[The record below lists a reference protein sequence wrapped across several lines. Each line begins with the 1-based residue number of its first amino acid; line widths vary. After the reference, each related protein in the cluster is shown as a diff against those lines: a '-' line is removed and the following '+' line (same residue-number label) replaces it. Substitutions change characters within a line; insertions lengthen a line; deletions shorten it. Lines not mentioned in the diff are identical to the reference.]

1 MRIVTKWSTTLSA
14 SVTSSQTTLPV
25 SSIKTLDDS
34 AHTIAIGDFTDTFGY
49 MTIEP
54 GSSNIELI
62 KFTGITDN
70 GDGSGI
76 LTGVTRGLA
85 FYGGTDTAVTAN
97 QHAHQAGWSII
108 CSNTHY
114 YYDRLVDKIS
124 SETIAGVKTFS
135 DMPATTAGNP
145 IADSDLAR
153 KAYVDSTVSGTT
165 VSAGI
170 IVNATAGATV
180 ANGNLVYLDKADGE
194 WKLCDADNAATVE
207 NVQLG
212 IAQGAGTDGVAI
224 TNGVMILGQDDAQSS
239 MTAGQTMYASNTAG
253 AIANTP
259 GTVNKVVGIARSG
272 SVLYFNPGI
281 TQQVISTRVS
291 ALAGTSGT
299 PSASNKY
306 VTADDVSA
314 TGGADKIIRASG
326 TLIAPGILVPPDQ
339 LSRDQDSQGAILY
352 RSTARWTQL
361 VAGVSG
367 QVLKTQGAS
376 ANPTWTNANYLD
388 SKSTSI
394 ASGVLFSGINTAS
407 EQTMYTIPVPAGAM
421 GLNGAIKVTVQGNF
435 GADASEILIVRYGG
449 TAFYT
454 SPAVGGNDYIAFVT
468 IQNQNSASSQRG
480 GGFMIRDGIT
490 SINPHC
496 NNTGTVNSATAQ
508 NVTVVVTEGGRDRK
522 SV

>member
-34 AHTIAIGDFTDTFGY
+34 AHTIAIGDFTDAFGY

-54 GSSNIELI
+54 GSANIELI

-97 QHAHQAGWSII
+97 QNAHQAGSSII

-135 DMPATTAGNP
+135 NMPATTAGNP

-180 ANGNLVYLDKADGE
+180 ADGNLIYLDKADGE
-194 WKLCDADNAATVE
+194 WKLCDADTAATVE

-314 TGGADKIIRASG
+314 AGGADKIIRASG
-326 TLIAPGILVPPDQ
+326 TLIAPGINIPTEQ
-339 LSRDQDSQGAILY
+339 LQKNESAQGSVLY
-352 RSTARWTQL
+352 RDAARWTQL
-361 VAGVSG
+361 VAGTTG
-367 QVLKTQGAS
+367 QLLQTKGAS
-376 ANPTWTNANYLD
+376 ANPIWRTVSTNILV
-388 SKSTSI
+388 
-394 ASGVLFSGINTAS
+394 GVFT
-407 EQTMYTIPVPAGAM
+407 TDV
-421 GLNGAIKVTVQGNF
+421 
-435 GADASEILIVRYGG
+435 
-449 TAFYT
+449 
-454 SPAVGGNDYIAFVT
+454 
-468 IQNQNSASSQRG
+468 
-480 GGFMIRDGIT
+480 
-490 SINPHC
+490 
-496 NNTGTVNSATAQ
+496 
-508 NVTVVVTEGGRDRK
+508 
-522 SV
+522 